1 MSLET
6 APSDAVLERLLSLH
20 PKRIDLVL
28 DRVQR
33 LLAALGHPEA
43 KMPPVIHVAGTN
55 GKGSV
60 CAYLRAMLEGSGY
73 RVHVYTSPHLVHFHE
88 RIRIAGHLISEE
100 ELSATLE
107 ECEAANAGLPIT
119 FFEITT
125 AAAFLA
131 FSRHPADALILE
143 VGLGGRYDATN
154 VIGTPAAVCI
164 TPVAMDHQDFLGD
177 TLAAIAFEKSGILKR
192 GAPAIIGPQDEDAK
206 TIIVRRADQLGVP
219 VTIYGED
226 YHAFEEHGRLVY
238 QDREGLLDLPL
249 PKLAGRHQIANA
261 AIAIAALRCIG
272 GRWEREQG
280 IEWGLKNVE
289 WPARLQ
295 RLTKGPLIEAAPKG
309 AEVWLD
315 GGHNP
320 HGGAAVA
327 QSMADLEERSPKPLY
342 LICGMLRTKDAV
354 GYFLPFRGLAKHV
367 TTIAIP
373 GEAASLGAGAL
384 YDAVRDAGLEATPA
398 DDLTDAM
405 MQVSAWSRAREAEG
419 APRILISGSL
429 YLAGKVLREN
439 G

>member
-1 MSLET
+1 MSFET

-28 DRVQR
+28 DRIER
-33 LLAALGHPEA
+33 LLAALGHPET
-43 KMPPVIHVAGTN
+43 KMPPIIHVAGTN

-60 CAYLRAMLEGSGY
+60 CAYLRAMLEGWGY

-88 RIRIAGHLISEE
+88 RIRIAGRLISEE
-100 ELSATLE
+100 ELAAILE
-107 ECEAANAGLPIT
+107 ECEMAKAGLPIT

-131 FSRHPADALILE
+131 LSRHKADALILE

-177 TLAAIAFEKSGILKR
+177 TLPAIATEKSGILKR
-192 GAPAIIGPQDEDAK
+192 GAPAII
-206 TIIVRRADQLGVP
+206 VRRADQLGAP
-219 VTIYGED
+219 VYVYGED
-226 YHAFEEHGRLVY
+226 FQAFEEHGRLVY
-238 QDREGLLDLPL
+238 QDTEGLLDLPL
-249 PKLAGRHQIANA
+249 PKLVGRHQIANA
-261 AIAIAALRCIG
+261 AIAIAALRRIG
-272 GRWEREQG
+272 GRWGREQG
-280 IEWGLKNVE
+280 IEWGLKHVE

-295 RLTKGPLIEAAPKG
+295 ILIKGALIDAAPKG

-384 YDAVRDAGLEATPA
+384 YDAVREAGLEAAPA
-398 DDLTDAM
+398 DDLIDAM
-405 MQVSAWSRAREAEG
+405 MQVSAWSRARESEG

-429 YLAGKVLREN
+429 YLAGKVLRQN
-439 G
+439 S

>member
-1 MSLET
+1 MSFEA

-28 DRVQR
+28 DRVER
-33 LLAALGHPEA
+33 LLAALGHPET
-43 KMPPVIHVAGTN
+43 KMPPIIHVAGTN

-88 RIRIAGHLISEE
+88 RIRIAGRLISEE
-100 ELSATLE
+100 ELAATLE
-107 ECEAANAGLPIT
+107 ECETANGGAPIT

-131 FSRHPADALILE
+131 FSRHRADALILE

-177 TLAAIAFEKSGILKR
+177 TLAAIAMEKAGIMKR
-192 GAPAIIGPQDEDAK
+192 GAPAIVGPQDEDAK
-206 TIIVRRADQLGVP
+206 SIIVRRADQLGVP

-226 YHAFEEHGRLVY
+226 FQAFEEHGRLVY
-238 QDREGLLDLPL
+238 QDAEGLLDLPL

-295 RLTKGPLIEAAPKG
+295 RLTKGPLIDAAPKG

-327 QSMADLEERSPKPLY
+327 QSMADLEERASKPLY

-373 GEAASLGAGAL
+373 GEAASLGAGVL
-384 YDAVRDAGLEATPA
+384 YDAVRAAGLDATPA
-398 DDLTDAM
+398 DDLIDAM
-405 MQVSAWSRAREAEG
+405 MQVSAWSRARENEG